1 MNSAS
6 RFMHHRYDKSNIPIE
21 LLRTLVAISDTGS
34 FTKAADALGLS
45 QSAVSLQIKRLERLV
60 AGELFR
66 KSGSGHRL
74 TEHGQVVA
82 GYALRVLAL
91 NDQIL
96 ALAGSDPKVRQIRL
110 GIPAGFDEELL
121 VNLVEALSPAHCGE
135 IIQLRSELQ
144 DDLLRGL
151 ELGHLDLAFIVDT
164 QQPMVAAVEWSEKLY
179 WVRSPKFLLSPGAP
193 VPLISSP
200 GSLSDRTAIRAF
212 ERANIPYCVAFVGHD
227 RGLRKAAV
235 LAGLGVMVA
244 VERSVTAAKLNVAND
259 HYLPPLQPVRGGIYL
274 REGLAIGQVQKILGI
289 LESIL
294 NPAAAGLGATDPNRL
309 ANVTPKTPRRRR
321 P

>member
-1 MNSAS
+1 MEFIRNRSKLYDRMVALGYHSMNSAS

-110 GIPAGFDEELL
+110 GIPAG
-121 VNLVEALSPAHCGE
+121 
-135 IIQLRSELQ
+135 
-144 DDLLRGL
+144 
-151 ELGHLDLAFIVDT
+151 
-164 QQPMVAAVEWSEKLY
+164 
-179 WVRSPKFLLSPGAP
+179 
-193 VPLISSP
+193 
-200 GSLSDRTAIRAF
+200 
-212 ERANIPYCVAFVGHD
+212 
-227 RGLRKAAV
+227 
-235 LAGLGVMVA
+235 
-244 VERSVTAAKLNVAND
+244 
-259 HYLPPLQPVRGGIYL
+259 
-274 REGLAIGQVQKILGI
+274 
-289 LESIL
+289 
-294 NPAAAGLGATDPNRL
+294 
-309 ANVTPKTPRRRR
+309 
-321 P
+321 